1 MNGGRFDFDDGGTY
15 CGGWEEAKA
24 HGHGICTGPEGK
36 GEYAGA
42 WHYGFEVS
50 GVYTW
55 PTGTTYEGQWQNGK
69 RHGLGIE
76 SRGRWVY
83 QGEWAQGLKGRYGL
97 RQSRHS
103 KANYLGTW
111 FGGLHDGYGTE
122 TYADGGTYKGQ
133 WLRGMRHGYGIRT
146 SAPYA
151 VAAKYRAR
159 SHTNASFTSLRSDIG
174 PEETSDK
181 KKKEKSGSGLDNE
194 DEFRGGFVLRLRS
207 DAPTKRRRSL
217 SERSL
222 AVKRTILSNLRI
234 KKQHS
239 TGDIHQRVTS
249 MTGSLKSSGSTMS
262 CTSDEDGEK
271 HLNDYY
277 LAPEERVADDVV
289 ESYRGEWKNDKRSG
303 FGICDRTDGVRF
315 AGEWASNRKH
325 GYGITF
331 FKDGTKEEGRYKNNI
346 LVCSTRRKG
355 LLFVRSSKLR
365 ERIEASIEAAKRA
378 ADMAAQRVDIA
389 MSRTATAQ
397 ERSEAAIDSA
407 ARARDDANT
416 ARIHAAQFDPNFR
429 QPGIE
434 HIRQARHRLGDSV
447 YQNHVSFESTGSG
460 HPVSFEQPHH
470 SQNYLQPDSQLLPH
484 SSFNNPQF
492 YPQQDSYNH
501 QATTSNSQ
509 PQQLLHPSMPTYE
522 NQASQRDQHGYE
534 EASTP
539 QNHQALQNQYQT
551 PQIQLQ
557 NQQQTQPFL
566 QQQYQP
572 QGLQANDRSQVP
584 NNVNIGNTHVPD
596 VETLGNHINYNPQTS
611 QQPDEAHIFAE
622 PVTRFRK
629 DDHYDQYAMNRSNSA
644 GGPHLRRNRPSLTRQ
659 SEVLA
664 DGVHLNRRSTL
675 ASARDRAIPSKPANS
690 FYKNEPASD
699 VDERGSLPNLDELA
713 QQGVCLRRED
723 AARLASQRRQEAQRL
738 QEEEELLRANPLR
751 YLYHPALRNWIYNNK
766 GLILLV
772 AFNVC
777 LIYVLFYLLTYD
789 RNPND

>member
-15 CGGWEEAKA
+15 CGGWEEGKA

-50 GVYTW
+50 GTYTW
-55 PTGTTYEGQWQNGK
+55 PCGNTYEGQWQNGK
-69 RHGLGIE
+69 RHGLGVE
-76 SRGRWVY
+76 SRGRWIY
-83 QGEWAQGLKGRYGL
+83 QGEWTQGLKGRYGL

-111 FGGLHDGYGTE
+111 FGGLNDGYGTE

-146 SAPYA
+146 SAAYSI
-151 VAAKYRAR
+151 AAKYRAR
-159 SHTNASFTSLRSDIG
+159 SHTNASFSSLRSDLG
-174 PEETSDK
+174 PEEVDDK
-181 KKKEKSGSGLDNE
+181 KKREKSGGLEND

-262 CTSDEDGEK
+262 CTSDEDGER

-277 LAPEERVADDVV
+277 MAPEERIGDDVV
-289 ESYRGEWKNDKRSG
+289 ECYRGEWKNDKRSG
-303 FGICDRTDGVRF
+303 FGICERSDGVRF
-315 AGEWASNRKH
+315 AGEWAGNRKH
-325 GYGITF
+325 GYGVTY

-355 LLFVRSSKLR
+355 LLFVRSAKLR
-365 ERIEASIEAAKRA
+365 ERIESSVEAAKRA
-378 ADMAAQRVDIA
+378 ADMAEQRVDIA
-389 MSRTATAQ
+389 LSRTSTAQ
-397 ERSEAAIDSA
+397 ERAEAAIGVA

-416 ARIHAAQFDPNFR
+416 ARISAAQIDPAFR

-434 HIRQARHRLGDSV
+434 HLRQARRRIGDPV
-447 YQNHVSFESTGSG
+447 YQNHVSFESTGSAHQQAYEHQ
-460 HPVSFEQPHH
+460 HPQ
-470 SQNYLQPDSQLLPH
+470 QYLQPDA
-484 SSFNNPQF
+484 
-492 YPQQDSYNH
+492 QQPGYSGMN
-501 QATTSNSQ
+501 NSQ
-509 PQQLLHPSMPTYE
+509 YYYQQEAKDANQTHNLRPQHFQPHAAAYE
-522 NQASQRDQHGYE
+522 QHQVLQPQEQAHDFPVNYKEQE
-534 EASTP
+534 NSTP
-539 QNHQALQNQYQT
+539 ISQNQTNPAYPT
-551 PQIQLQ
+551 PSSH
-557 NQQQTQPFL
+557 P
-566 QQQYQP
+566 
-572 QGLQANDRSQVP
+572 NDISHIPNNIHDVP
-584 NNVNIGNTHVPD
+584 NVIP
-596 VETLGNHINYNPQTS
+596 ELEQLGNHVGYNSQTS
-611 QQPDEAHIFAE
+611 HPIEENHIISE
-622 PVTRFRK
+622 PVPRLRK
-629 DDHYDQYAMNRSNSA
+629 GRANTEHCSTMSISDDHYDQYAMNRSNSS
-644 GGPHLRRNRPSLTRQ
+644 GGPQLRRNRPSLTRQ

-664 DGVHLNRRSTL
+664 DGVQLNRRSTL
-675 ASARDRAIPSKPANS
+675 ASARDRNNAAKPTNS
-690 FYKNEPASD
+690 LYKPETTAE

-713 QQGVCLRRED
+713 QHGLCLRRED
-723 AARLASQRRQEAQRL
+723 AARLASQRRQEAQRI

-751 YLYHPALRNWIYNNK
+751 YLYHPALRNWIHANK
-766 GLILLV
+766 GILILV

-789 RNPND
+789 RAPNA